1 MKNTNANYLQLFT
14 AVLVKFV
21 FMKANINQQAGRF
34 IFPNQGLDYE
44 LIDSGNR
51 RKLERFG
58 KVLLNRPESI
68 ATWKP
73 NLGKGTWEKAQWYFF
88 EEKGKTGVWKQ
99 NHPAE
104 KEWEVGYAL
113 EDISLKFYLELTS
126 FKHVGLFPEQ
136 AANWFYIHK
145 QIKRIQAEEVKVLN
159 LFAYTGAASIVAA
172 KSGAKVT
179 NVDSVKQV
187 LNWGRKN
194 AGINQEENIRW
205 ILEDAR
211 RFVEKAIRRD
221 EKFHG
226 IILDPPIFGM
236 GAKKEVWKLEQ
247 DLKPLLE
254 SLMQVIDKNQN
265 FFVLNTYSPKL
276 PMPLLKNML
285 KETRRFPKQFE
296 SGTLGLVSSSKQQ
309 LGLGNLIRFYT

>member
-1 MKNTNANYLQLFT
+1 MKTTKKQNP
-14 AVLVKFV
+14 
-21 FMKANINQQAGRF
+21 GRF
-34 IFPNQGLDYE
+34 IFPSDGLDYE

-58 KVLLNRPESI
+58 SVLLNRPESLAI
-68 ATWKP
+68 WKP
-73 NLGKGTWEKAQWYFF
+73 NLAKSSWEKAHWYFF
-88 EEKGKTGVWKQ
+88 EEKGKKGEWKQ
-99 NHPAE
+99 NHPS
-104 KEWEVGYAL
+104 KREWEVAYKIQ
-113 EDISLKFYLELTS
+113 DVYLKLNLELTS

-136 AANWFYIHK
+136 AANWHYINKHVS
-145 QIKRIQAEEVKVLN
+145 RIQAEEIKVLN

-172 KSGAKVT
+172 QSGATVT

-194 AGINQEENIRW
+194 AESSQEDKIRW

-211 RFVEKAIRRD
+211 KFVEKSIRRGD
-221 EKFHG
+221 KYHG
-226 IILDPPIFGM
+226 IIMDPPIFGM
-236 GAKKEVWKLEQ
+236 GTKKEVWKLEQ

-254 SLMQVIDKNQN
+254 STMQIIDKSQN
-265 FFVLNTYSPKL
+265 FFILNTYSPKL
-276 PMPLLKNML
+276 PMQGLKEML

-296 SGTLGLVSSSKQQ
+296 SGTLALTSASKQT